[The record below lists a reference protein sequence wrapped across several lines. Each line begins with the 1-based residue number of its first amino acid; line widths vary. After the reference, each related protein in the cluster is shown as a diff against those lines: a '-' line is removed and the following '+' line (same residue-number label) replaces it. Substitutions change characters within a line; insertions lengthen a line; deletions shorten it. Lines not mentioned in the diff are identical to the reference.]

1 MLRYLFVAFLAS
13 SLNAQIIPREQ
24 LFSDPKYSS
33 VSLSPDGSIIA
44 YLAPN
49 EKGISNIYTKC
60 VTCQHTKVVT
70 FDNKRHINGFQW
82 TGVPN
87 VMLYYQDL
95 DGDENYKLYKLNIT
109 NVSVK
114 EKEKGRK

>member
-1 MLRYLFVAFLAS
+1 MLRLFVGSVFLALVS
-13 SLNAQIIPREQ
+13 ADLIPRDQ

-33 VSLSPDGSIIA
+33 VSLSPDGSVIA

-60 VTCQHTKVVT
+60 VTCQYTKVVT
-70 FDNKRHINGFQW
+70 FDNNRHIGGFQW

-87 VMLYYQDL
+87 IILFYQDT

-109 NVSVK
+109 NVCFCSLK
-114 EKEKGRK
+114 IF